1 MGSKTANH
9 HTLRMW
15 LQGISICF
23 LFFTLVRADPVPDFQ
38 VVGSDGDHHHHHHHD
53 HHHEEHHDHHEE
65 KEPLLDSYG
74 APIAAPSSDVA
85 TSNFDSIDSYGAPIA
100 EEIKE
105 VKKCELVR
113 STTKRSAECFLEPEC
128 ENKCEDKSKTVCTP
142 KKEKKCQPGAP
153 ICNTLNEEVCETKT
167 ETQYVN
173 KCNTITEHKCETKY
187 GNVPEQSC
195 KVVNEQKCE
204 NIVVPECVDTQR
216 QVCRT
221 VYDDKLQKQCRT
233 TTVQECKAI
242 QKTVIDK
249 KIETVY
255 DNKCKNVPTQEC
267 ETVTVYKPE
276 VEKDKECKTIQKKKC
291 NDVEKTVF
299 DKKCKN

>member
-128 ENKCEDKSKTVCTP
+128 ENKCEDKSKKFARQGKRKSVSPEPPSVTP
-142 KKEKKCQPGAP
+142 SMRRCAKRRLKPNMSMNAIP
-153 ICNTLNEEVCETKT
+153 S
-167 ETQYVN
+167 
-173 KCNTITEHKCETKY
+173 
-187 GNVPEQSC
+187 QS
-195 KVVNEQKCE
+195 
-204 NIVVPECVDTQR
+204 
-216 QVCRT
+216 
-221 VYDDKLQKQCRT
+221 
-233 TTVQECKAI
+233 
-242 QKTVIDK
+242 
-249 KIETVY
+249 
-255 DNKCKNVPTQEC
+255 KNVKQTMSSNAPPYMRTNVRLSM
-267 ETVTVYKPE
+267 TMSRNNHVR
-276 VEKDKECKTIQKKKC
+276 
-291 NDVEKTVF
+291 
-299 DKKCKN
+299 